1 MDLNNRRIKIL
12 TSLLNAE
19 TGVSLTDLSKQFGV
33 TKRMLSYDIE
43 EINAWLK
50 MEKMG
55 VIKVYKGIAQ
65 LQSRQREELRW
76 KGKAHQEYRFSVDE
90 RQRTEYL
97 HITLCA
103 ERTTSQ
109 DFCLFF
115 DVSANT
121 IFTDIKALKAMLKG
135 KELVLHS
142 TNKEGYVIQGPEEI
156 IRRLIGEAYN
166 VLTVEYPRKMLHLL
180 VQESLE
186 TLVGEDL
193 DFFALVFAAIREFER
208 RMNTKLLTVDID
220 YLITMLLVVHI
231 RNLKGFRLIM
241 PPQEQEALRKTREY
255 QAVKAI
261 MNKLEKDGIVLAESE
276 AFYITSLFLCAKNFD
291 STTPEVEDAYIRD
304 FTQKL
309 IHQYERIT
317 CTQFSEE
324 EYLKNRL
331 YLHIRSMYYRLKYS
345 VPVENKLLP
354 QIREMYAEDYRY
366 TQRALQNIGGKIAR
380 SITEEETAFL
390 CTYMISSFNIP
401 DAPQRPPRNRV
412 LIICD
417 AGVASAVLLHEQ
429 LIRLIG
435 NVYSYDIVPAFVVT
449 PKSLN
454 EYDLIISTVQLEI
467 KNESTIIT
475 GSTLSAQD
483 QKRILMIMGEKE
495 TAGTGQSKPGDI
507 LSVVRKHAVIQ
518 DEDELYMD
526 LVRMQLNGH
535 LANQTPPNTEFPAL
549 LAGQNAVQFIQQ
561 PATAEQQLW
570 QAAEPLLLREE
581 NCAQAVRQMWTH
593 IQTDGSIYEIAP
605 QVGLEFFRS
614 PENKM
619 GVSFLV
625 FAQEPL
631 RFGRQDIRVLI
642 TLSCVGNSLHHRLL
656 GYLYKF
662 FGKRTNVR
670 KLLHTQDAQTAK
682 RLLIDQYQVWA
693 AQGLCCEEKDNE
705 PTRG

>member
-19 TGVSLTDLSKQFGV
+19 TGASLTDLAKQFGV

-50 MEKMG
+50 IEKMG
-55 VIKVYKGIAQ
+55 VIKVNKGVAH

-76 KGKAHQEYRFSVDE
+76 KGKAHQEYRFSVEE

-97 HITLCA
+97 HITLSA

-121 IFTDIKALKAMLKG
+121 VFTDIKALKAMLKG
-135 KELVLHS
+135 KGLALHS
-142 TNKEGYVIQGPEEI
+142 TNKEGYLIQGPEEG

-186 TLVGEDL
+186 TLMGEDL
-193 DFFALVFAAIREFER
+193 DFFALVFAAIRDFER

-241 PPQEQEALRKTREY
+241 PSQEREALRKTREY
-255 QAVKAI
+255 QAVKAV
-261 MNKLEKDGIVLAESE
+261 MDKLEKDGIALAESE

-309 IHQYERIT
+309 IGQYERIT

-331 YLHIRSMYYRLKYS
+331 YLHIRSMYYRLKYN

-449 PKSLN
+449 QKSLN
-454 EYDLIISTVQLEI
+454 EYDLIISTVQMET
-467 KNESTIIT
+467 KNDSTIIT
-475 GSTLSAQD
+475 GPTLSQQD

-495 TAGTGQSKPGDI
+495 TAGTTQPRIADI
-507 LSVVRKHAVIQ
+507 LAVVRKHATIQ

-526 LVRMQLNGH
+526 LVRMRLNGH
-535 LANQTPPNTEFPAL
+535 AAVPPLSDTELPAL
-549 LAGQNAVQFIQQ
+549 LNEADTVQFILQ
-561 PATAEQQLW
+561 PATVEQALW
-570 QAAEPLLLREE
+570 QAARPLLHREDD
-581 NCAQAVRQMWTH
+581 CAQAVRQMWEH
-593 IQTDGSIYEIAP
+593 IQTDGSFYEMAP

-614 PENKM
+614 SENRM
-619 GVSFLV
+619 GISFLV
-625 FAQEPL
+625 SPQEPL
-631 RFGRQDIRVLI
+631 RFGRQEIRVLI
-642 TLSCVGNSLHHRLL
+642 VLSCVGNSLHHRLL

-662 FGKRTNVR
+662 FGRKTNVK
-670 KLLHTQDAQTAK
+670 KLLHAQEADHAR
-682 RLLIDQYQVWA
+682 RLLVDQYLNGA
-693 AQGLCCEEKDNE
+693 IRRANSAEKDGA
-705 PTRG
+705 TS

>member
-19 TGVSLTDLSKQFGV
+19 TGASLTDLAKQFGV

-50 MEKMG
+50 IEKMG
-55 VIKVYKGIAQ
+55 VIKVNKGVAH

-76 KGKAHQEYRFSVDE
+76 KGKAHQEYRFSVEE

-97 HITLCA
+97 HITLSA

-121 IFTDIKALKAMLKG
+121 VFTDIKALKAMLKG
-135 KELVLHS
+135 KGLALHS
-142 TNKEGYVIQGPEEI
+142 TNKEGYLIQGPEEG

-180 VQESLE
+180 VQESLV
-186 TLVGEDL
+186 TLMGEDL
-193 DFFALVFAAIREFER
+193 DFFALVFAAIRDFER

-241 PPQEQEALRKTREY
+241 PSQEREALRKTREY
-255 QAVKAI
+255 QAVKAV
-261 MNKLEKDGIVLAESE
+261 MDKLEKDGIALAESE

-309 IHQYERIT
+309 IGQYERIT

-331 YLHIRSMYYRLKYS
+331 YLHIRSMYYRLKYN

-449 PKSLN
+449 QKSLN
-454 EYDLIISTVQLEI
+454 EYDLIISTVQMET
-467 KNESTIIT
+467 KNDSTIIT
-475 GSTLSAQD
+475 GPTLSQQD

-495 TAGTGQSKPGDI
+495 TAGTTQPRIADI
-507 LSVVRKHAVIQ
+507 LAVVRKHATIQ

-526 LVRMQLNGH
+526 LVRMRLNGH
-535 LANQTPPNTEFPAL
+535 AAVPPLSDTELPAL
-549 LAGQNAVQFIQQ
+549 LNEADTVQFILQ
-561 PATAEQQLW
+561 PATVEQALC
-570 QAAEPLLLREE
+570 QAARQLLHREDD
-581 NCAQAVRQMWTH
+581 CAQAVRQMWEH
-593 IQTDGSIYEIAP
+593 IQTDGSFYEMAP

-614 PENKM
+614 SENRM
-619 GVSFLV
+619 GISFLV
-625 FAQEPL
+625 FPQEPL
-631 RFGRQDIRVLI
+631 RFGRQEIRVLI
-642 TLSCVGNSLHHRLL
+642 VLSCVGNSLHHRLL

-662 FGKRTNVR
+662 FGRKTNVK
-670 KLLHTQDAQTAK
+670 KLLHAQEADHAR
-682 RLLIDQYQVWA
+682 RLLVDQYLNGA
-693 AQGLCCEEKDNE
+693 IRRANSAEKDGA
-705 PTRG
+705 TS

>member
-19 TGVSLTDLSKQFGV
+19 TGASLTDLAKQFGV

-50 MEKMG
+50 IEKMG
-55 VIKVYKGIAQ
+55 VIKVNKGVAH

-76 KGKAHQEYRFSVDE
+76 KGKAHQEYRFSVEE

-97 HITLCA
+97 HITLSA

-121 IFTDIKALKAMLKG
+121 VFTDIKALKAMLKG
-135 KELVLHS
+135 KGLALHS
-142 TNKEGYVIQGPEEI
+142 TNKEGYLIQGPEEG

-186 TLVGEDL
+186 TLMGEDL
-193 DFFALVFAAIREFER
+193 DFFALVFAAIRDFER

-241 PPQEQEALRKTREY
+241 PSQEREALRKTREY
-255 QAVKAI
+255 QAVKAV
-261 MNKLEKDGIVLAESE
+261 MDKLEKDGIALAESE

-304 FTQKL
+304 FTKKL
-309 IHQYERIT
+309 IGQYERIT

-331 YLHIRSMYYRLKYS
+331 YLHIRSMYYRLKYN

-449 PKSLN
+449 QKSLN
-454 EYDLIISTVQLEI
+454 EYDLIISTVQMET
-467 KNESTIIT
+467 KNDSTIIT
-475 GSTLSAQD
+475 GPTLSQQD

-495 TAGTGQSKPGDI
+495 TAGTTQPRIADI
-507 LSVVRKHAVIQ
+507 LAVVRKHATIQ

-526 LVRMQLNGH
+526 LVRMRLNGH
-535 LANQTPPNTEFPAL
+535 AAVPPLSDTELPAL
-549 LAGQNAVQFIQQ
+549 LNEADTVQFILQ
-561 PATAEQQLW
+561 PATVEQTLW
-570 QAAEPLLLREE
+570 KAARPLLHREDD
-581 NCAQAVRQMWTH
+581 CAQAVRQMWEH
-593 IQTDGSIYEIAP
+593 IQTDGSFYEMAP

-614 PENKM
+614 SENRM
-619 GVSFLV
+619 GISFLV
-625 FAQEPL
+625 FPQEPL
-631 RFGRQDIRVLI
+631 RFGRQEIRVLI
-642 TLSCVGNSLHHRLL
+642 VFSCVGNSLHHRLL

-662 FGKRTNVR
+662 FGRKTNVK
-670 KLLHTQDAQTAK
+670 KLLHAQEADHAR
-682 RLLIDQYQVWA
+682 RLLVDQYLNGA
-693 AQGLCCEEKDNE
+693 IRRANSAEKDGA
-705 PTRG
+705 TS

>member
-19 TGVSLTDLSKQFGV
+19 TGASLTDLAKQFGV

-50 MEKMG
+50 IEKMG
-55 VIKVYKGIAQ
+55 VIKVNKGVAH

-76 KGKAHQEYRFSVDE
+76 KGKAHQEYRFSVEE

-97 HITLCA
+97 HITLSA

-121 IFTDIKALKAMLKG
+121 VFADIKALKAMLKG
-135 KELVLHS
+135 KGLALHS
-142 TNKEGYVIQGPEEI
+142 TNKEGYLIQGPEEG

-186 TLVGEDL
+186 TLMGEDL
-193 DFFALVFAAIREFER
+193 DFFALVFAAIRDFER

-241 PPQEQEALRKTREY
+241 PSQEREALRKTREY
-255 QAVKAI
+255 QAVKAV
-261 MNKLEKDGIVLAESE
+261 MDKLEKDGIALAESE

-309 IHQYERIT
+309 IGQYERIT

-331 YLHIRSMYYRLKYS
+331 YLHIRSMYYRLKYN

-449 PKSLN
+449 QKSLN
-454 EYDLIISTVQLEI
+454 EYDLIISTVQMET
-467 KNESTIIT
+467 KNDSTIIT
-475 GSTLSAQD
+475 GPTLSQQD

-495 TAGTGQSKPGDI
+495 TAGTTQPRIADI
-507 LSVVRKHAVIQ
+507 LAVVRKHATIQ

-526 LVRMQLNGH
+526 LVRMRLNGH
-535 LANQTPPNTEFPAL
+535 AAVPPLSDTELPAL
-549 LAGQNAVQFIQQ
+549 LNEADTVQFILQ
-561 PATAEQQLW
+561 PATVEQALW
-570 QAAEPLLLREE
+570 QAARPLLHREDD
-581 NCAQAVRQMWTH
+581 CAQAVRQMWEH
-593 IQTDGSIYEIAP
+593 IQTDGSFYEMAP

-614 PENKM
+614 SENRM
-619 GVSFLV
+619 GISFLV
-625 FAQEPL
+625 FPQEPL
-631 RFGRQDIRVLI
+631 RFGRQEIRVLI
-642 TLSCVGNSLHHRLL
+642 VLSCVGNSLHHRLL

-662 FGKRTNVR
+662 FGRKTNVK
-670 KLLHTQDAQTAK
+670 KLLHAQEADHAR
-682 RLLIDQYQVWA
+682 RLLVDQYLNGA
-693 AQGLCCEEKDNE
+693 IRRANSAEKDGA
-705 PTRG
+705 TS

>member
-19 TGVSLTDLSKQFGV
+19 TGASLTDLAKQFGV

-50 MEKMG
+50 IEKMG
-55 VIKVYKGIAQ
+55 VIKVNKGVAQ

-76 KGKAHQEYRFSVDE
+76 KGKAHQEYRFSVEE

-97 HITLCA
+97 HITLSA

-121 IFTDIKALKAMLKG
+121 VFADIKALKAMLKG
-135 KELVLHS
+135 KGLALHS
-142 TNKEGYVIQGPEEI
+142 TNKEGYLIQGPEEG

-186 TLVGEDL
+186 RLMGEDL
-193 DFFALVFAAIREFER
+193 DFFALVFAAIRDFER

-241 PPQEQEALRKTREY
+241 PSQEQEALRKTREY

-261 MNKLEKDGIVLAESE
+261 MDKLEKDGIALAESE

-309 IHQYERIT
+309 IGQYERIT

-331 YLHIRSMYYRLKYS
+331 YLHIRSMYYRLKYN

-449 PKSLN
+449 QKSLN
-454 EYDLIISTVQLEI
+454 EYDLIISTVQMET
-467 KNESTIIT
+467 KNDSTIIT
-475 GSTLSAQD
+475 GPTLSQQD

-495 TAGTGQSKPGDI
+495 TVGAAQPRIADI
-507 LSVVRKHAVIQ
+507 LAVVRKHATIQ

-535 LANQTPPNTEFPAL
+535 AAAPSLSDTELPAL
-549 LAGQNAVQFIQQ
+549 LNQTDTVQFILQ
-561 PATAEQQLW
+561 PATVEQTLW
-570 QAAEPLLLREE
+570 QAARPLLHREDD
-581 NCAQAVRQMWTH
+581 CAQAVRQMWAH
-593 IQTDGSIYEIAP
+593 IQTDGSFYEMAP

-614 PENKM
+614 PENRM
-619 GVSFLV
+619 GVGFLV
-625 FAQEPL
+625 FPQEPL
-631 RFGRQDIRVLI
+631 RFGRQEIRVLI
-642 TLSCVGNSLHHRLL
+642 VLSCVGNSLHHRLL

-662 FGKRTNVR
+662 FGRKTNVK
-670 KLLHTQDAQTAK
+670 KLLHAQEADHAR
-682 RLLIDQYQVWA
+682 RLLVDQYLTWA
-693 AQGLCCEEKDNE
+693 TRRANSAEKDGE
-705 PTRG
+705 TT